1 MKKKLFSLLTLA
13 LLGMSSAWADA
24 NTTLIE
30 GITLPGLP
38 TGTYQGGTNVIH
50 KSSNKAVVADAKG
63 NSVMQACAPGY
74 GNPTGDFSWA
84 NAADPT
90 DGNWSTT
97 GASWEAP
104 AGSLFIGSA
113 NYNNS
118 SSLNNVAFARRCN
131 LRTTRT
137 FAYRF
142 TNCGGVS
149 ALVKSQG
156 NTDASAACLAVY
168 EVGAGNALTEV
179 GTASSTA
186 KAVDIITIDNLSSSK
201 TYVAYIYGMNGSNG
215 EFYEIAFLA
224 PSEDA
229 PKLSATPKAITLN
242 ATESGV
248 AVNSSFTI
256 SGSNLTAGTY
266 DLTVPTVTGLTVSP
280 TSFTVAADGT
290 VSQVVNISYSST
302 ENVPVNTINL
312 TSVVNEVNLN
322 VSVTYSATVSSWT
335 LQTISSETV
344 WDFSKVSGGAEFTG
358 DDQNEE
364 FVYANIAGLTFDP
377 SFDATAL
384 AFKGQFPLRSGKAC
398 AQNGTLHF
406 KTSVPGTIIVK
417 FSDTGSTPSESAVK
431 RYLVVNGNTTEYWT
445 SRENNGTENPY
456 AAQLNVTTE
465 GIAVPAGDVTITGTS
480 ALVMTYVKFT
490 PVAATKINLNA
501 SGYATLSAYYPVEV
515 SGANAY
521 TATLD
526 FENSKITCAEITGGQ
541 VPAGAGVL
549 LYGDPNAEVTLTPI
563 ATAAAL
569 GSNDLKGTT
578 KADGTL
584 ATKGSDNY
592 YVLSGDTFKK
602 FTGDAFGANKAYFEV
617 AAGASPARLAIVF
630 DDETTG
636 IKSVSNGQSTMN
648 NVVYDL
654 QGRRVAQPTKGL
666 YIVNGKKVIK

>member
-13 LLGMSSAWADA
+13 LLGMSSAWAEEVTVGRTAAFSADTHE
-24 NTTLIE
+24 NTL
-30 GITLPGLP
+30 LPASNSNL
-38 TGTYQGGTNVIH
+38 TVTIADGTQSMG
-50 KSSNKAVVADAKG
+50 AKT
-63 NSVMQACAPGY
+63 A
-74 GNPTGDFSWA
+74 
-84 NAADPT
+84 
-90 DGNWSTT
+90 
-97 GASWEAP
+97 
-104 AGSLFIGSA
+104 
-113 NYNNS
+113 NS
-118 SSLNNVAFARRCN
+118 STKELCYKSTDKVKIDAFLCYRTQIDGSGLGAFNENAYAGFKVVIADGMKLKLSAINGKVATADDGTVCRII
-131 LRTTRT
+131 
-137 FAYRF
+137 
-142 TNCGGVS
+142 VE
-149 ALVKSQG
+149 
-156 NTDASAACLAVY
+156 D
-168 EVGAGNALTEV
+168 EAGNALQTSSDKTVNRNGGNDFTISSELQLT
-179 GTASSTA
+179 GTVYVKMHYWTTKLNNGAPHASKYMTP
-186 KAVDIITIDNLSSSK
+186 VELTIDGNLTALTEPNINSTPSS
-201 TYVAYIYGMNGSNG
+201 
-215 EFYEIAFLA
+215 
-224 PSEDA
+224 
-229 PKLSATPKAITLN
+229 ITLN
-242 ATESGV
+242 ATESGTP
-248 AVNSSFTI
+248 VNSSFTI
-256 SGSNLTAGTY
+256 KGSYLTPGNYNLTIPS
-266 DLTVPTVTGLTVSP
+266 VSGLSVSP

-290 VSQVVNISYSST
+290 VNQVINVSYSST
-302 ENVPVNTINL
+302 ENVPENVANITANVDGI
-312 TSVVNEVNLN
+312 NLN
-322 VSVTYSATVSSWT
+322 VAVNYSASVIAWT
-335 LQTISSETV
+335 LQTISSETI
-344 WDFSKVSGGAEFTG
+344 WDFSKVTGGVEYSG
-358 DDQNEE
+358 DDLTVEH
-364 FVYANIAGLTFDP
+364 VYANIAELTFDS
-377 SFDATAL
+377 SFDGTAL
-384 AFKGQFPLRSGKAC
+384 AFTGRYPLRSGKAC
-398 AQNGTLHF
+398 AQDGTLHF

-417 FSDTGSTPSESAVK
+417 FSDTGTSKSTTAVK

-515 SGANAY
+515 SGAKAY

-563 ATAAAL
+563 ASAAAL

-584 ATKGSDNY
+584 ATKGSENY

-630 DDETTG
+630 DDGTTG

-648 NVVYDL
+648 NEVYDL